1 MLPDRVSTTRI
12 LLSDT
17 QACVQKL
24 SARMDI
30 IGSRI
35 EQALKELQLAREAL
49 DAGGEKTVAEIA
61 DIGT

>member
-1 MLPDRVSTTRI
+1 M
-12 LLSDT
+12 
-17 QACVQKL
+17 QKL

-35 EQALKELQLAREAL
+35 EQALKEVQLAREAL
-49 DAGGEKTVAEIA
+49 DTGGEKTVAEIA